1 MSPTRRLTEF
11 LLSDIVRISADAVI
25 CLDEEHKVTLFNE
38 GAEAIFGWTSA
49 EMIGQPLERL
59 LPERARRV
67 HDGHMEGFRSAK
79 EDARRMGERREI
91 SGVRKNGEEFPAEA
105 AIAKVHMGDAV
116 VYSVVLRDITA
127 QVRLQ
132 KKLQRAISTRDETVG
147 MVAHDLRNP
156 LSAIKM
162 LSASTLEDSG
172 ALPESV
178 IENLEL
184 IRSAAVQM
192 DSLIQDLLDVTRVEA
207 GELRVDL
214 APVDVSDLLEQ
225 SLTMLR
231 PLVANAGLNLAVEP
245 GPPLRVLADAPRI
258 GQVLS
263 NLVGNAIKFTPAKGQ
278 VTIAVAR
285 SDERAMISVSDNGT
299 GIGKDTL
306 PHVFDRFWQVPNA
319 SIRSRGAGLG
329 LPIARGIVHAHG
341 GKMWAESE
349 PGRGSTFSFT
359 LTLAK

>member
-1 MSPTRRLTEF
+1 
-11 LLSDIVRISADAVI
+11 
-25 CLDEEHKVTLFNE
+25 
-38 GAEAIFGWTSA
+38 
-49 EMIGQPLERL
+49 
-59 LPERARRV
+59 
-67 HDGHMEGFRSAK
+67 
-79 EDARRMGERREI
+79 
-91 SGVRKNGEEFPAEA
+91 
-105 AIAKVHMGDAV
+105 
-116 VYSVVLRDITA
+116 
-127 QVRLQ
+127 
-132 KKLQRAISTRDETVG
+132 
-147 MVAHDLRNP
+147 
-156 LSAIKM
+156 
-162 LSASTLEDSG
+162 
-172 ALPESV
+172 
-178 IENLEL
+178 
-184 IRSAAVQM
+184 
-192 DSLIQDLLDVTRVEA
+192 
-207 GELRVDL
+207 
-214 APVDVSDLLEQ
+214 
-225 SLTMLR
+225 
-231 PLVANAGLNLAVEP
+231 

-359 LTLAK
+359 LTL